1 MTEQQK
7 HSCCSKKSDQE
18 KTQSQQVTEVMD
30 LDPVCGMKVD
40 EDSPYFIHWDQ
51 KKYLFCSLGSFEIYR
66 ELIKLAHN

>member
-18 KTQSQQVTEVMD
+18 KIQSEQVMEVMD

-40 EDSPYFIHWDQ
+40 EDSPYFIQ
-51 KKYLFCSLGSFEIYR
+51 
-66 ELIKLAHN
+66 